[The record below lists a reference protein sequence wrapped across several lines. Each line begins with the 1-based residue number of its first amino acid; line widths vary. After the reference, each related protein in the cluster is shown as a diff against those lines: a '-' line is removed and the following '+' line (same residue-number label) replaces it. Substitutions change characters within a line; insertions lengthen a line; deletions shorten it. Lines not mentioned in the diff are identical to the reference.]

1 MQKVTDDETIRRLLM
16 EGDWFSGLAQEHR
29 DYILEESTVR
39 RFADGEVICPEDVK
53 PLGLFAVLEGQVRLV
68 RHVGDGRQILYHVA
82 EPGFWFSELA
92 LLRDDLTAVTSISR
106 GQGRVLL
113 LPLAKFRS
121 RANSFPDFFQA
132 CARMALHRYAILLR
146 YLAQAQ
152 WLPPEDYLKVRLADL
167 VELHQ
172 QDRKMDGPVELAV
185 SQAELA
191 TMIGTSRQT
200 VNALLQRLEEDGLIE
215 VTFQKIRILDGAR
228 LRGGRRKTGL

>member
-1 MQKVTDDETIRRLLM
+1 MRKHADDETIRRLLL
-16 EGDWFSGLAQEHR
+16 EGDWFAGLAPEHR
-29 DYILEESTVR
+29 DYILKESTMR
-39 RFADGEVICPEDVK
+39 RFADGEVISPEDVA

-82 EPGFWFSELA
+82 EPGFWFGELA

-106 GQGRVLL
+106 GQSSVLL

-121 RANSFPDFFQA
+121 RAEEFPDFFQA
-132 CARMALHRYAILLR
+132 CARMALHRHAILLR

-152 WLPPEDYLKVRLADL
+152 WLPPEEYLKVRLADL
-167 VELHQ
+167 VDVHR
-172 QDRKMDGPVELAV
+172 QDRKVDGPVELAV

-200 VNALLQRLEEDGLIE
+200 VNALLQRLEADGLIE
-215 VTFQKIRILDGAR
+215 VAFRKIRILDGSG